1 MPSKHTFSILPIIRI
16 NKINSKGEV
25 PIYIRITIDGKPVEI
40 SSKHFIDSTQWIS
53 QKGRVKGNNEKARTI
68 NQTLENI
75 EWQAKQAY
83 NSLREK
89 GRQISA
95 RMVKDTMLGVEEKK
109 HSLVSVFEYH
119 NKQMKSQIGK
129 EFAAGTLERYETTL
143 RLVKLF
149 MKYQY
154 NLDDIYLFDL
164 KYEFIAD
171 FEYFLKTI
179 RNCNHNTSMKYIMNL
194 RKIINISV
202 VNEWLDRD
210 PFMKMKVSIKEVKR
224 DYLTQD
230 ELQLVEE
237 KQFSTPRL
245 NQVKDIFVF
254 CCYTGLAY
262 ADVEKLSPQEV
273 NKGLDGEYWLFTE
286 RRKTGSSSN
295 IPLLPQALTLIDKYK
310 QHPEAINKGKLF
322 PVITNQKMNAYL
334 KEIADVCGISKT
346 LTFHIARHTFATTV
360 TLTNGVPIESVSA
373 MLGHK
378 NMRTTQ
384 IYAKVV
390 QKKVSD
396 DMKRLKERLNPII
409 ETEIILKKAE

>member
-1 MPSKHTFSILPIIRI
+1 
-16 NKINSKGEV
+16 
-25 PIYIRITIDGKPVEI
+25 
-40 SSKHFIDSTQWIS
+40 
-53 QKGRVKGNNEKARTI
+53 
-68 NQTLENI
+68 
-75 EWQAKQAY
+75 
-83 NSLREK
+83 
-89 GRQISA
+89 
-95 RMVKDTMLGVEEKK
+95 
-109 HSLVSVFEYH
+109 
-119 NKQMKSQIGK
+119 
-129 EFAAGTLERYETTL
+129 
-143 RLVKLF
+143 
-149 MKYQY
+149 
-154 NLDDIYLFDL
+154 
-164 KYEFIAD
+164 
-171 FEYFLKTI
+171 
-179 RNCNHNTSMKYIMNL
+179 MNL

-230 ELQLVEE
+230 ELQLIEE

-273 NKGLDGEYWLFTE
+273 SKGLDGEYWLFTE

-396 DMKRLKERLNPII
+396 DMKRLKERLNAII

>member
-1 MPSKHTFSILPIIRI
+1 MPSKHTFSILPIIRT

-149 MKYQY
+149 MRYQY

-230 ELQLVEE
+230 ELQLIEE

-273 NKGLDGEYWLFTE
+273 SKGLDGEYWLFTE

-396 DMKRLKERLNPII
+396 DMKRLKERLNAII